1 MRVLGK
7 DSRLS
12 DREKGMLLA
21 QMPVVTLV
29 LAYFFYDSAWTA
41 LFLWPFGVLW
51 LYRACK
57 KKENDRKE
65 KFQGQFKEGLLS
77 VAAGLRAGYAVENAF
92 REAWTDLARLYG
104 TNSDITIAWGRIV
117 RGIANNLPIE
127 KLLAEFAQDSGLREA
142 EEFAEIFAIAKKGGG
157 NLSEIIRNTADVI
170 SEKIGTEREISVVIA
185 SKKME
190 FRIMTAVPFAIVLY
204 ISAMS
209 PGYFDVLYEDLT
221 GKLIMTFCLMV
232 YVLAWI
238 LGEKL
243 TDIHI

>member
-1 MRVLGK
+1 M
-7 DSRLS
+7 
-12 DREKGMLLA
+12 
-21 QMPVVTLV
+21 
-29 LAYFFYDSAWTA
+29 
-41 LFLWPFGVLW
+41 LFLWPVGMLW
-51 LYRACK
+51 LYRASK

-65 KFQGQFKEGLLS
+65 KFQGQFKEALLG

-92 REAWTDLARLYG
+92 REAWTELARLYG
-104 TNSDITIAWGRIV
+104 TNSEISIAWGRMV

-127 KLLAEFAQDSGLREA
+127 KLVAEFAMDSGLREA

-170 SEKIGTEREISVVIA
+170 SEKIGTEREIAVVIA
-185 SKKME
+185 SKKLE
-190 FRIMTAVPFAIVLY
+190 FHIMTVVPFAIALY

-209 PGYFDVLYEDLT
+209 PGYFDILYADSA
-221 GKLIMTFCLMV
+221 GRLIMTICLII
-232 YVLAWI
+232 YISAWV